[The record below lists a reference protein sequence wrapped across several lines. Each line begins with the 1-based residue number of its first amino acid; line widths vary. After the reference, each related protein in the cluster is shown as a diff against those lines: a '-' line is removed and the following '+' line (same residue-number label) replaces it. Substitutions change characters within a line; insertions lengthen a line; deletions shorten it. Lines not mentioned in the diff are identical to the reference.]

1 MWGSDKQLRI
11 SKFRITYIIGAITL
25 VFGLICYGYHIYV
38 LAQDLKINKPHPQI
52 EKLIKDLRIFHLRTG
67 RFPGSFIEINRLIWR
82 TTPMPDYGNDGRRA
96 RTKNYYYNYTKVNDE
111 TCVFWALPLGSQRH
125 YASSYFVVLSP
136 GWMRAWKGGAMSDEE
151 MTQIPVI
158 PSPNLL
164 DELKMKEGPSRI
176 FSSSKN

>member
-25 VFGLICYGYHIYV
+25 VFGLSCYGYHIYA
-38 LAQDLKINKPHPQI
+38 LAQDLKINKPQPQI

-82 TTPMPDYGNDGRRA
+82 STPMPDYGSGGRRA
-96 RTKNYYYNYTKVNDE
+96 RTKNYYYYYTKVNDE

-125 YASSYFVVLSP
+125 YASTFFVVLSP
-136 GWMRAWKGGAMSDEE
+136 GWMRSWKGRAMSDEE
-151 MTQIPVI
+151 IGRLPPIPT
-158 PSPNLL
+158 PETLNR
-164 DELKMKEGPSRI
+164 LKMQEMPAQVVGVVR
-176 FSSSKN
+176 